1 MVNYYRVVKA
11 VCIVLNMIMYTLLL
25 VMNYASNNSSG
36 ILFGNKSIGQ
46 VARKYYIEFN
56 PAPWAFDIWKLVNAW
71 TSLWILYTLTLIF
84 RKRVP
89 DVLSPFFFVSFTLAT
104 VANMAWTQF
113 MSWEIIKVT
122 TGCVFAL
129 MVFLYV
135 SLACSYCGLYKQ
147 RYYIRRFD
155 FWVIHLLVNNGIAVY
170 ATWVTVAALR
180 SLALTVTYFHGMKQE
195 FAVTIALGILGVSIV
210 VWFILENTVFKE
222 DLLYTLTIYPVLIW
236 VLVASVVLNFN
247 RVSRLNEAIMEAL
260 LAVSCT
266 LFIGRIA
273 LVVWRIVD
281 RRRETRAVADLAM
294 TEIPQKSDENPEQK
308 YTNKSGDIQGLVE

>member
-1 MVNYYRVVKA
+1 MVNCYRVIKA

-71 TSLWILYTLTLIF
+71 TAVWILYSLSHIF

-89 DVLSPFFFVSFTLAT
+89 DVLSPFFFVFFTLAT
-104 VANMAWTQF
+104 LSNMAWTQF

-122 TGCVFAL
+122 TGFNFAI
-129 MVFLYV
+129 MVFLYA
-135 SLACSYCGLYKQ
+135 SLACSYAGLYKY
-147 RYYIRRFD
+147 RYYISPLD

-170 ATWVTVAALR
+170 TTWITVAALR
-180 SLALTVTYFHGMKQE
+180 SLAVTITYFHGIEQE
-195 FAVTIALGILGVSIV
+195 LAVTIALGILAISIV

-222 DLLYTLTIYPVLIW
+222 DLLYTVTIYPVLIW
-236 VLVASVVLNFN
+236 VLAASVIFNFN
-247 RVSRLNEAIMEAL
+247 RVSRLNTAIMQAL

-266 LFIGRIA
+266 FFIGRIF

-281 RRRETRAVADLAM
+281 KRRETRAIVDIAM
-294 TEIPQKSDENPEQK
+294 SEIPQKSDGNPEQK
-308 YTNKSGDIQGLVE
+308 YTDKTDNQGLVE